1 MSLYQWIGAALVA
14 AGAISLVAPS
24 LWRQVRSWLPDFRKA
39 SEPEPAIYWFG
50 VLDSLQTRLED
61 LGHEKQAEQLNH
73 LYPLLR
79 HPAAEE
85 VPR

>member
-14 AGAISLVAPS
+14 AGAVSLVAPS
-24 LWRQVRSWLPDFRKA
+24 LWQRIRSWLAGRRTT
-39 SEPEPAIYWFG
+39 SQQPATYWFG

-79 HPAAEE
+79 HPADEE